1 MFIHMTVLC
10 NAQKLVDAPDSFA
23 YNVFA
28 ALRQVAVIA
37 RLVGAVWQYF
47 VPAGETCIMS
57 ATKSKATAAAETAA
71 STIETAT
78 EASVK
83 NFEKSLSAVKEGIE
97 KATKGLE
104 SSQAKLKEGVE
115 KAVKTSEELL
125 AFSQGNLEAFVKAT
139 QIYATGFQDL
149 SKHIAASSKAS
160 IEESVAFSKSL
171 IGVKSVKEAVDLQT
185 GYAKSS
191 IEKAVAESNKL
202 TDATVKLTE
211 QAIAPLTARISLAV
225 EKFGKAH

>member
-1 MFIHMTVLC
+1 
-10 NAQKLVDAPDSFA
+10 
-23 YNVFA
+23 
-28 ALRQVAVIA
+28 
-37 RLVGAVWQYF
+37 
-47 VPAGETCIMS
+47 MS
-57 ATKSKATAAAETAA
+57 ATKAKASTTAAADTAA
-71 STIETAT
+71 ATLESAT

-83 NFEKSLSAVKEGIE
+83 GFEKSLSAVREGIE

-139 QIYATGFQDL
+139 QIYASGFQDL
-149 SKHIAASSKAS
+149 SKHLAATSKES
-160 IEESVAFSKSL
+160 IEESVAFGKSL

-185 GYAKSS
+185 SYTKAS

-202 TDATVKLTE
+202 ADAAVKLTE
-211 QAIAPLTARISLAV
+211 QAVAPLTARVTLAV
-225 EKFGKAH
+225 ETFGKTR